1 MQVNRASGLRACL
14 QGFRVGFGGM
24 APLRWAMA
32 TRKKTPAAATA
43 AASKAP
49 RRAVAAPAAAAES
62 LANAGK
68 EVRHDLERA
77 IPYLLARAGARMGQ
91 SFSRELRQFDLSLTD
106 WRVCVALHHLPH
118 QRLSDLAL
126 HTSTEAST
134 LSRVVDALL
143 QRGLVVR
150 DRSGK
155 DARALALSLTPAGR
169 DLTLRIIPLA
179 QLYERVSLGGLSHAQ
194 AESLRDML
202 RLLYDN
208 LAALDRE

>member
-1 MQVNRASGLRACL
+1 
-14 QGFRVGFGGM
+14 
-24 APLRWAMA
+24 MA
-32 TRKKTPAAATA
+32 TRKKTPETVKT

-49 RRAVAAPAAAAES
+49 RRAVAAPYAATES
-62 LANAGK
+62 IANAGK

-77 IPYLLARAGARMGQ
+77 IPYLLARAGSRMGQ
-91 SFSRELRQFDLSLTD
+91 SFSRELRQFELSLTD
-106 WRVCVALHHLPH
+106 WRVCVALHHQPH

-126 HTSTEAST
+126 HTSTEPST
-134 LSRVVDALL
+134 LSRVVDGLL

-150 DRSGK
+150 DRSGE
-155 DARALALSLTPAGR
+155 DARALALSLTPAGH

-179 QLYERVSLGGLSHAQ
+179 QLYERVSLGGLTHAR
-194 AESLRDML
+194 AELLRDML